1 MIDIYLNEEIVE
13 EIGPHLLSD
22 NEKWERLVTFTP
34 TTIGE
39 KQKVE
44 FILYKENKNNQY
56 LKLNLWIDVKEP

>member
-1 MIDIYLNEEIVE
+1 VEVLINGELTDETGPIV
-13 EIGPHLLSD
+13 LSQD
-22 NEKWERLVTFTP
+22 QKGEHVVTFTP

-56 LKLNLWIDVKEP
+56 SKLNLWIDVNEP